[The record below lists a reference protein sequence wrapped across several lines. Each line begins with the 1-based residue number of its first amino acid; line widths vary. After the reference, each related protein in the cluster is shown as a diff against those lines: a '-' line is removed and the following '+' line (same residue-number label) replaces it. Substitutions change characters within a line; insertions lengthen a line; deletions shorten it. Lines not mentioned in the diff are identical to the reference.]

1 MPYLY
6 DMHEGGRAIPDSIR
20 DRTENRVRRFAE
32 ERLASRYREL
42 VIRFRGQFCYLD
54 MYRDPG
60 SVVDDWRGR
69 RSDDGTDDGPDHR
82 GEELLHLG
90 RLRYFGNPDRWS
102 FALYNDASETYEP
115 TNFASGEAAGAPEDA
130 IELIVPLIRQPDRQ
144 QQIRRPRLARP

>member
-20 DRTENRVRRFAE
+20 TRTENRICRFAE

-54 MYRDPG
+54 LREPG
-60 SVVDDWRGR
+60 PVISDWRG
-69 RSDDGTDDGPDHR
+69 SGSGTTGDDTDEYR
-82 GEELLHLG
+82 GEALVHLG

-102 FALYNDASETYEP
+102 FALYKEESETYEP
-115 TNFASGEAAGAPEDA
+115 TDFASGEAAGAPEDA
-130 IELIVPLIRQPDRQ
+130 IELIVPLFGQPERQHPL
-144 QQIRRPRLARP
+144 RRPKLARP